1 MTERQIYAAVQEI
14 AGRHVPDNIKITPFD
29 TLVDLG
35 MDSLDLLEIALEA
48 EKEFGVTLDTATG
61 GDITLGST
69 LAGITLL
76 IKSKLTQKPPQ

>member
-35 MDSLDLLEIALEA
+35 MDSLDSSRSPSRPRKNSECP
-48 EKEFGVTLDTATG
+48 
-61 GDITLGST
+61 ST
-69 LAGITLL
+69 RTRAAA
-76 IKSKLTQKPPQ
+76 SPSARP